1 MPIYEY
7 RCSTCQFQDDL
18 MLKVSAAITL
28 QCPSCQKNTFEKLV
42 SAPSFKLSGSG
53 WYETDF
59 KNKKESKQTSDSSKK
74 TSETAEIN
82 SKSETTKKIESS
94 KSV

>member
-18 MLKVSAAITL
+18 MIKVSAAKTL

-59 KNKKESKQTSDSSKK
+59 KNKKDIKSPSDSTKK
-74 TSETAEIN
+74 TSDNSEIN
-82 SKSETTKKIESS
+82 TKLETTKKTGSS

>member
-7 RCSTCQFQDDL
+7 RCTTCEFQDDL
-18 MLKVSAAITL
+18 MLKVSAAKTL

-74 TSETAEIN
+74 KSDSAEIN
-82 SKSETTKKIESS
+82 TKSETTQKTERS

>member
-7 RCSTCQFQDDL
+7 RCSSCQFQDDL
-18 MLKVSAAITL
+18 MLKVSAATTL

-59 KNKKESKQTSDSSKK
+59 KNKKESKKATDSSKK

-82 SKSETTKKIESS
+82 TKSETTKKTESS
-94 KSV
+94 NSV

>member
-18 MLKVSAAITL
+18 MLKVSAASTL
-28 QCPSCQKNTFEKLV
+28 QCPSCQRNTFEKLV

-82 SKSETTKKIESS
+82 SKFETTKKIESS

>member
-18 MLKVSAAITL
+18 MLKVSAATTL
-28 QCPSCQKNTFEKLV
+28 QCPSCQRNTFEKLV

-59 KNKKESKQTSDSSKK
+59 KNKKESKNATDSSKK
-74 TSETAEIN
+74 TSDSAEIN
-82 SKSETTKKIESS
+82 TKSETSQKTESS

>member
-18 MLKVSAAITL
+18 MLKVSAATTL

-59 KNKKESKQTSDSSKK
+59 KNKKESKKATDSSKK
-74 TSETAEIN
+74 TSDSAEIN
-82 SKSETTKKIESS
+82 TKSETTMKTESS

>member
-7 RCSTCQFQDDL
+7 RCKTCEFQDDL
-18 MLKVSAAITL
+18 MLKVSAPKTL

-59 KNKKESKQTSDSSKK
+59 KNKKESKKATDSSKK
-74 TSETAEIN
+74 TSDSAEIN
-82 SKSETTKKIESS
+82 TKSETTKKTESS
-94 KSV
+94 NSV

>member
-7 RCSTCQFQDDL
+7 RCTTCEFQDDL
-18 MLKVSAAITL
+18 MLKVSAAKTL

-59 KNKKESKQTSDSSKK
+59 KNKKESKKATDSSKK
-74 TSETAEIN
+74 TSDSAEIN
-82 SKSETTKKIESS
+82 TKSETIQKTERS

>member
-18 MLKVSAAITL
+18 MLKVSAASTL
-28 QCPSCQKNTFEKLV
+28 QCPSCQRNTFKKLV

>member
-18 MLKVSAAITL
+18 MLKVSAATTL

-59 KNKKESKQTSDSSKK
+59 KNKKESKKATDSSKK
-74 TSETAEIN
+74 TSDSAEIN
-82 SKSETTKKIESS
+82 TKSETSQKTESS

>member
-18 MLKVSAAITL
+18 MIKVSAATTL

-59 KNKKESKQTSDSSKK
+59 KNKKESKKATDSSKK

>member
-1 MPIYEY
+1 
-7 RCSTCQFQDDL
+7 
-18 MLKVSAAITL
+18 MLKVSAASTL

-74 TSETAEIN
+74 ASETAEIN

>member
-7 RCSTCQFQDDL
+7 RCTTCEFQDDL
-18 MLKVSAAITL
+18 MLKVSAAKTL

-59 KNKKESKQTSDSSKK
+59 KNKKESKNASGSSKK
-74 TSETAEIN
+74 KSDSAEIN
-82 SKSETTKKIESS
+82 TKSETTKKTESS

>member
-18 MLKVSAAITL
+18 MLKVSAATTL

-59 KNKKESKQTSDSSKK
+59 KNKKESKKATDSSKK

>member
-18 MLKVSAAITL
+18 MIKVSAATTL

-59 KNKKESKQTSDSSKK
+59 KNKPKETKNNNNNLKETSKK
-74 TSETAEIN
+74 TEKQN
-82 SKSETTKKIESS
+82 
-94 KSV
+94 V

>member
-7 RCSTCQFQDDL
+7 RCTTCEFQDDL
-18 MLKVSAAITL
+18 MLKVSAATTL

-59 KNKKESKQTSDSSKK
+59 KNKKENKKATDSSKK
-74 TSETAEIN
+74 ISESAEIN
-82 SKSETTKKIESS
+82 TKSETIQKTESS

>member
-18 MLKVSAAITL
+18 MIKVSAATTL
-28 QCPSCQKNTFEKLV
+28 QCPSCQNNTFEKLV

-59 KNKKESKQTSDSSKK
+59 KNKKDIKSSSDSTKKTSDSS
-74 TSETAEIN
+74 EIN
-82 SKSETTKKIESS
+82 TKPETTQNIESS

>member
-18 MLKVSAAITL
+18 MLKVSAAATL

-74 TSETAEIN
+74 ISETAEIN

>member
-18 MLKVSAAITL
+18 MIKVSAATTL

-59 KNKKESKQTSDSSKK
+59 KNKKESKQTSDNSKK

>member
-18 MLKVSAAITL
+18 MLKVSAAKTL

-59 KNKKESKQTSDSSKK
+59 KNKKESKKATDSSKK
-74 TSETAEIN
+74 TSDSAEIN
-82 SKSETTKKIESS
+82 TKSETTQKTERS

>member
-1 MPIYEY
+1 
-7 RCSTCQFQDDL
+7 
-18 MLKVSAAITL
+18 MLKVSAATTL

-59 KNKKESKQTSDSSKK
+59 KNKKESKKATDSSKK

>member
-18 MLKVSAAITL
+18 MLKVSAATTL

-59 KNKKESKQTSDSSKK
+59 KNKKKRANKPVTAVKK
-74 TSETAEIN
+74 HL
-82 SKSETTKKIESS
+82 KLQR
-94 KSV
+94 

>member
-18 MLKVSAAITL
+18 MLKVSAATTL
-28 QCPSCQKNTFEKLV
+28 QCPSCQKNTFEKLL

-59 KNKKESKQTSDSSKK
+59 KNKKESKKATDSSKK
-74 TSETAEIN
+74 TSDSAEIN
-82 SKSETTKKIESS
+82 TKSETTQKTESS
-94 KSV
+94 NSV

>member
-18 MLKVSAAITL
+18 MLKVSAATTL

>member
-18 MLKVSAAITL
+18 MLKVSAATTL

-59 KNKKESKQTSDSSKK
+59 KNKKESKQISDSSKK

>member
-7 RCSTCQFQDDL
+7 RCSTCEFQDDL
-18 MLKVSAAITL
+18 MLKVSAATTL

-42 SAPSFKLSGSG
+42 SAPRFKLSGSG

-82 SKSETTKKIESS
+82 SKSEITKKTESS

>member
-18 MLKVSAAITL
+18 MLKVSAATTL
-28 QCPSCQKNTFEKLV
+28 QCPSCQRNTFEKLV

>member
-18 MLKVSAAITL
+18 MIKVSAATTL

-59 KNKKESKQTSDSSKK
+59 KNKKESKKATDSSKK
-74 TSETAEIN
+74 TSDSAEIN
-82 SKSETTKKIESS
+82 TKSETTQKRESS

>member
-18 MLKVSAAITL
+18 MLKVSAATTL

-59 KNKKESKQTSDSSKK
+59 KNKKESKQTSDSNIK
-74 TSETAEIN
+74 TSETADIN

>member
-7 RCSTCQFQDDL
+7 RCSTCLFQDDL
-18 MLKVSAAITL
+18 MLKVPAATTL
-28 QCPSCQKNTFEKLV
+28 PCPSCQKNTFKKLI
-42 SAPSFKLSGSG
+42 SAPHFKLSGSG

-59 KNKKESKQTSDSSKK
+59 KNKKESKLANDSNNK
-74 TSETAEIN
+74 TSESSDI
-82 SKSETTKKIESS
+82 KTKPENTNKIERS

>member
-7 RCSTCQFQDDL
+7 ECTACASTHEILQKLSDAPVVECPQCHQTTL
-18 MLKVSAAITL
+18 VKKVSAAAFRL
-28 QCPSCQKNTFEKLV
+28 K
-42 SAPSFKLSGSG
+42 GGG

-59 KNKKESKQTSDSSKK
+59 KNKKESKLANDSNNK
-74 TSETAEIN
+74 TSESSDI
-82 SKSETTKKIESS
+82 KTKPENTNKIERS

>member
-18 MLKVSAAITL
+18 MLKVSAASTL

-42 SAPSFKLSGSG
+42 SAPSFKLRGSG

-74 TSETAEIN
+74 ASETAEIN

>member
-18 MLKVSAAITL
+18 MLKVSAPKTL

-59 KNKKESKQTSDSSKK
+59 KNKKESKQTSDSRKK

>member
-18 MLKVSAAITL
+18 MIKVSAATTL
-28 QCPSCQKNTFEKLV
+28 KCPSCQKNTFEKLV

-59 KNKKESKQTSDSSKK
+59 KNKKDIKSPSDSTKK
-74 TSETAEIN
+74 TSDGSEIN
-82 SKSETTKKIESS
+82 TKPEITQNTESS

>member
-18 MLKVSAAITL
+18 MLKVSAATTL
-28 QCPSCQKNTFEKLV
+28 QCPSCQRYTFEKLV

-59 KNKKESKQTSDSSKK
+59 KNKKESKKATDSSKK

>member
-18 MLKVSAAITL
+18 MLKVSAASTL
-28 QCPSCQKNTFEKLV
+28 QCPSCQRNTFEKLV